1 MFNNAVNGPR
11 VDLSR
16 PLRKREYAVW
26 LREVSALL
34 MLICRMEVRNL
45 N

>member
-11 VDLSR
+11 VDLSP
-16 PLRKREYAVW
+16 PLHK
-26 LREVSALL
+26 REVSAFL